1 MYVHITY
8 STLNRKYQTT
18 NHWTQEGEPQNYM
31 FGEMRAALNITKEVD
46 ILDHVHA
53 LPDAEQSEAFAKI
66 QAIEREAME
75 KQIPQAG
82 LVSLM
87 EYLDEKGIHKGICT
101 RNFE

>member
-1 MYVHITY
+1 
-8 STLNRKYQTT
+8 
-18 NHWTQEGEPQNYM
+18 
-31 FGEMRAALNITKEVD
+31 MRAALDIPKQVD
-46 ILDHVHA
+46 ILDHIHA
-53 LPDAEQSEAFAKI
+53 LPDGDQAEAYAKI
-66 QAIEREAME
+66 QAIERQAME

>member
-1 MYVHITY
+1 
-8 STLNRKYQTT
+8 
-18 NHWTQEGEPQNYM
+18 
-31 FGEMRAALNITKEVD
+31 MRQALGIPKQVD
-46 ILDHVHA
+46 ILDHIHA
-53 LPDAEQSEAFAKI
+53 MPDRDQTEAFSKI

-87 EYLDEKGIHKGICT
+87 EYLDEKGIRKGICT